1 MWLMG
6 CRIIKYD
13 ILQWHRMVVWSF
25 EQLLFYK
32 LSTSLSMFF
41 FILAE
46 CMKMEE
52 QKFNFDTSD
61 DEEVILDDFLN
72 EINKILNQ
80 HMNKETVEG
89 FIKFFFS

>member
-1 MWLMG
+1 
-6 CRIIKYD
+6 
-13 ILQWHRMVVWSF
+13 MVVWSF

-46 CMKMEE
+46 CMKMEG